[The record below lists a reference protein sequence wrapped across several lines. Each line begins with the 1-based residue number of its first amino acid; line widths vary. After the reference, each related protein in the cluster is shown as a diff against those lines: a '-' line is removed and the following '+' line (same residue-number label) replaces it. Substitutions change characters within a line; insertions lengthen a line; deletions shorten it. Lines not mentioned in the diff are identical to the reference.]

1 MKADRPIIYCLLL
14 CLLALA
20 IPVSAQNAAD
30 ALQKATNAYN
40 RKEYEKSA
48 QLFISAVN
56 EGANGPD
63 VFYNAACSFALAG
76 KKEEAIANLTQAINR
91 GYFNSEHLQQDS
103 DLNSL
108 HDDAR
113 WKTLIEKSNANG
125 KMQKALWDGAALST
139 PFRENLS
146 DDEKVAG
153 LSRFWSEV
161 KFNFAN
167 FDLVPGLDW
176 DALYLSYLPKVRE
189 TKSTL
194 EYYRLLMEFCAQL
207 KDGHTNVTPP
217 EQLMGE
223 VYSRP
228 LIRTRLIEGHVI
240 VIRVQDDLLQRDGL
254 VLGLEVLEINSI
266 PVKQYAEQ
274 RVMPFQSAST
284 KQDLEVR
291 GYEYALL
298 AGSSKEP
305 VEILFQDSA
314 GQTFKKVLRRLTPI
328 DREKAMIPTPAM
340 EFGRLPGNIA
350 YISLNT
356 FNTNDVVKQFEAAYP
371 QIEKTDAMI
380 LDIRNNGGGN
390 SNNGYAILAYLT
402 GKPFKTSQWKTRDYR
417 PSYRAWQ
424 RPAQW
429 YSEPA
434 GEYSPNPTKLYTKPV
449 IVLTSPRTFSAAEDF
464 AVAFDFMKRGKI
476 IGEATG
482 GSTGQPLN
490 FSLPGKGSARVCTKR
505 DSYPDGKEFVGV
517 GVQPHIAVQPKL
529 VDFRNGRDTVLE
541 AAFNELKS
549 AMQK

>member
-1 MKADRPIIYCLLL
+1 MKVYRPMICCLLL
-14 CLLALA
+14 CSLALA
-20 IPVSAQNAAD
+20 IPVAAQDAAD
-30 ALQKATNAYN
+30 STQKAMDAYN
-40 RKEYEKSA
+40 RKDYEKSA
-48 QLFISAVN
+48 QLFVIAIN
-56 EGANGPD
+56 QGAKDPD
-63 VFYNAACSFALAG
+63 VFYNAACSFALSG
-76 KKEEAIANLTQAINR
+76 KKEEAFGHLAQAISR
-91 GYFNSEHLQQDS
+91 GYLDTEHMQRDS
-103 DLNSL
+103 DLDSL
-108 HDDAR
+108 HNDAR
-113 WKTLIEKSNANG
+113 WKTLVEKSNANG
-125 KMQKALWDGAALST
+125 KMQKTFWDGAALST

-167 FDLVPGLDW
+167 FDLVPDLNW

-189 TKSTL
+189 TKSTV
-194 EYYRLLMEFCAQL
+194 EYYRLLMEFCALL

-217 EQLMGE
+217 EPLTNE
-223 VYSRP
+223 FYSRP

-240 VIRVQDDLLQRDGL
+240 VIRVQDDLLQRDGI
-254 VLGLEVLEINSI
+254 VPGLEVLEINSM

-274 RVMPFQSAST
+274 RIMPFQSAST

-298 AGSSKEP
+298 AGASREP
-305 VEILFQDSA
+305 LEILFQDSA
-314 GQTFKKVLRRLTPI
+314 GQTFKKVLRRLTPM
-328 DREKAMIPTPAM
+328 DREKAMMPTPAL

-350 YISLNT
+350 YVSLNT
-356 FNTNDVVKQFEAAYP
+356 FNTNEVVKQFEAAYAE
-371 QIEKTDAMI
+371 IEKTDAMI
-380 LDIRNNGGGN
+380 LDVRNNGGGN

-402 GKPFKTSQWKTRDYR
+402 GKPFKTSQWKTRNYR

-424 RPAQW
+424 RTDEW
-429 YSEPA
+429 YSQPA
-434 GEYSPNPTKLYTKPV
+434 GEYNPNPTKLYTKPV

-517 GVQPHIAVQPKL
+517 GIQPTIAVQPRIS
-529 VDFRNGRDTVLE
+529 DFRNGRDTVLE
-541 AAFNELKS
+541 AALNELKS
-549 AMQK
+549 VMQK

>member
-1 MKADRPIIYCLLL
+1 MKVYRSMICCLLL
-14 CLLALA
+14 CSLALA

-30 ALQKATNAYN
+30 SVQKALDAYN

-48 QLFISAVN
+48 QLFATAIN
-56 EGANGPD
+56 QGAKDPD

-76 KKEEAIANLTQAINR
+76 KKEEAIAYLTQSISH
-91 GYFNSEHLQQDS
+91 GFFDSEHMQKDS
-103 DLNSL
+103 DLDSL

-113 WKTLIEKSNANG
+113 WKTLIEKSNVNG
-125 KMQKALWDGAALST
+125 KVQKSLWDGAALST

-167 FDLVPGLDW
+167 FDLVPDLNW
-176 DALYLSYLPKVRE
+176 DALYLAYLPKVRE

-194 EYYRLLMEFCAQL
+194 EYYRLLMEFCALL

-217 EQLMGE
+217 EPLMGE
-223 VYSRP
+223 FYSRP
-228 LIRTRLIEGHVI
+228 LIRTRLIEGRVI
-240 VIRVQDDLLQRDGL
+240 VVRVQDDLLQRDGI
-254 VLGLEVLEINSI
+254 VPGLEVLEINSM

-274 RVMPFQSAST
+274 RVMPFQSSST

-298 AGSSKEP
+298 AGSSREP
-305 VEILFQDSA
+305 LEILFQDSA
-314 GQTFKKVLRRLTPI
+314 GQTFKKNLRRLTPI
-328 DREKAMIPTPAM
+328 DREKAMMPTPAL

-350 YISLNT
+350 YVSLNT
-356 FNTNDVVKQFEAAYP
+356 FNTNEVVKQFEAAYAE
-371 QIEKTDAMI
+371 IEKTDAMI
-380 LDIRNNGGGN
+380 LDVRNNGGGN

-402 GKPFKTSQWKTRDYR
+402 GKPFKTSQWKTRNYR

-424 RPAQW
+424 RAAEW

-517 GVQPHIAVQPKL
+517 GIQPHIAVQPKL
-529 VDFRNGRDTVLE
+529 ADFRNGRDTVLE
-541 AAFNELKS
+541 AALNELKS